1 MKTSPLAVSVVAGV
15 ILIASA
21 PPLLQPLIKNRT
33 PIIEERNQ
41 ATMEEKRA
49 NKALAKRYA
58 WVGYGWKD
66 MEWRCLD
73 YIFTKEARYYHLAK
87 NRQGSSAFGIGQRL
101 KETSKDPAIQILHA
115 YKYIRARYETPC
127 EAMRFHLRHNYY

>member
-49 NKALAKRYA
+49 NKALAKQPYSTVA
-58 WVGYGWKD
+58 
-66 MEWRCLD
+66 
-73 YIFTKEARYYHLAK
+73 
-87 NRQGSSAFGIGQRL
+87 
-101 KETSKDPAIQILHA
+101 
-115 YKYIRARYETPC
+115 
-127 EAMRFHLRHNYY
+127 